1 MIVFVVS
8 GLWHAGLGYG
18 VSWGFLVWGALNG
31 LYQWAGLATGGFWQ
45 RVSRALPRVGKS
57 TAALV
62 LRVLLTFHL
71 IAIAWVFFR
80 AKTVGDAVLILQK
93 IGARLHELPA
103 LIPYYPFTGEHA
115 LGFGLIGL
123 LLAVEIADE
132 RRPVAKRLAAAPI
145 WLRWSV
151 YYLAIFAMLILGRWQ
166 AKEFIYMQF

>member
-1 MIVFVVS
+1 VS

-31 LYQWAGLATGGFWQ
+31 FYQWAGLVTRGFWQ
-45 RVSRALPRVGKS
+45 RVAQAFPRIGRSGVVV
-57 TAALV
+57 V

-93 IGARLHELPA
+93 IGSRLTELPA
-103 LIPYYPFTGEHA
+103 LIPYYPFTAEHA

-132 RRPVAKRLAAAPI
+132 RDPVAKRLAAAPV

-151 YYLAIFAMLILGRWQ
+151 YYAVIFALLILGRWQ